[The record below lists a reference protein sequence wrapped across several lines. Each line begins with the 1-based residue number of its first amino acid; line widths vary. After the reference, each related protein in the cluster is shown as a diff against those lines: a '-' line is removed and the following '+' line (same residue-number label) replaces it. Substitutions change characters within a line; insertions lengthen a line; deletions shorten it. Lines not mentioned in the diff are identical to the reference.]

1 MASLKKTYKREWSA
15 LQWAILWCT
24 DPTQRNWLWYG
35 GRGITVC
42 PEWQSSFETFLR
54 DVGPK
59 PKSGKSRSI
68 WLGRL
73 DVNGNY
79 EPGNC
84 AWVPRQRQITHRRF
98 CHRIPCNGKELTL
111 EEAGRELQISSEC
124 LRLRIVQQG
133 MEPAE
138 AIIRSLRKH
147 RKCSVFL
154 THGGLTLSTLEWES
168 KLGLTRGNLRIR
180 LRRGMPLEK
189 ALQPGDFRKL
199 SRPRKASIP

>member
-1 MASLKKTYKREWSA
+1 MASLKNQFKREWNA
-15 LQWAILWCT
+15 LAWAIRWCT
-24 DPTQRNWLWYG
+24 DPMHRNWPWYG

-42 PEWQSSFETFLR
+42 PAWIDSFETFLK

-59 PKSGKSRSI
+59 PKDSNSRLI

-73 DVNGNY
+73 DVNKGY

-98 CHRIPCNGKELTL
+98 CHRIPCNDKELTI
-111 EEAGRELQISSEC
+111 EEAAREMGIC
-124 LRLRIVQQG
+124 ADRLRLRIVQQG
-133 MEPAE
+133 MDPSE
-138 AIIRSLRKH
+138 AVSRSLRRH
-147 RKCSVFL
+147 RKNSVLL
-154 THGGLTLSTLEWES
+154 THGGATMSTLEWEN
-168 KLGLTRGNLRIR
+168 KLGLTRGNLRNR

-199 SRPRKASIP
+199 RRPRKVSRL

>member
-1 MASLKKTYKREWSA
+1 MALLRTQFRREWNA
-15 LQWAILWCT
+15 LQWAIRWCT
-24 DPTQRNWLWYG
+24 DPTHRNWPWYG

-42 PEWQSSFETFLR
+42 PEWQSSFETFLN

-59 PKSGKSRSI
+59 PKHGKSRSI

-84 AWVPRQRQITHRRF
+84 AWVPRQRQITHRRY

-111 EEAGRELQISSEC
+111 EEAGRELGVSSDGLKNRILNQGMAPEQAISH
-124 LRLRIVQQG
+124 RLRKY
-133 MEPAE
+133 
-138 AIIRSLRKH
+138 RK
-147 RKCSVFL
+147 KSVFL
-154 THGGLTLSTLEWES
+154 AFNGVTLSTMEWEN
-168 KLGLTRGNLRIR
+168 KLGLTRGNLRNR

-199 SRPRKASIP
+199 GRPRKALRP